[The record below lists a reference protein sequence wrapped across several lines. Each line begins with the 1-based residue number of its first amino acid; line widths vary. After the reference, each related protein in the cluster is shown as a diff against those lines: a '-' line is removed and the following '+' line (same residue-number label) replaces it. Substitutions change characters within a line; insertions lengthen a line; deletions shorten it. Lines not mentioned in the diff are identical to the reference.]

1 MRITKEKFNEYMAE
15 ICMYYNKQEEFV
27 DDVEKIFPNS
37 FERIYDTSSLE
48 FTIDMLSETID
59 DKHKWISHYVIENK
73 CKGFS
78 WWDVDEV
85 EHKCET
91 YDDLWELIQ
100 GDKND

>member
-1 MRITKEKFNEYMAE
+1 
-15 ICMYYNKQEEFV
+15 
-27 DDVEKIFPNS
+27 
-37 FERIYDTSSLE
+37 
-48 FTIDMLSETID
+48 MLSETID

-85 EHKCET
+85 EHRCNT
-91 YDDLWELIQ
+91 YNELWELIQ

>member
-1 MRITKEKFNEYMAE
+1 MKISKEKFNEYMTK

-27 DDVEKIFPNS
+27 DDVERIFPNS

-48 FTIDMLSETID
+48 FTIDMLSEIMD
-59 DKHKWISHYVIENK
+59 DKHNWISHYVIEGE
-73 CKGFS
+73 CEGFS

-85 EHKCET
+85 EHKCGT